1 MQKSCHNPKKCHNP
15 TLTYKVTPNCPQQ
28 KIIPPKSHKSH
39 KIFRSASP
47 LCLTQISQIP
57 QFCTPDAKS
66 HRCFTHPCSLR
77 LTQISQIP
85 QFCTPDAKSHRSSP
99 HLCSLRL
106 TQIQR
111 DSTKI
116 ICVSFGNLSTR
127 STQSTPTR
135 STTHLPTSV
144 RFNTIKR
151 KIQ

>member
-1 MQKSCHNPKKCHNP
+1 MPQSNSNLQSYAKLPAAKNNSPKI
-15 TLTYKVTPNCPQQ
+15 PQISQ
-28 KIIPPKSHKSH
+28 NISLRLSL
-39 KIFRSASP
+39 R
-47 LCLTQISQIP
+47 LTQISQIP

-85 QFCTPDAKSHRSSP
+85 RFCTPDAKSHRSSP

-111 DSTKI
+111 DSTKT

>member
-1 MQKSCHNPKKCHNP
+1 MPQSNSNLQSYAKLPAAKNNSPK
-15 TLTYKVTPNCPQQ
+15 
-28 KIIPPKSHKSH
+28 IP
-39 KIFRSASP
+39 
-47 LCLTQISQIP
+47 QISQNISLRLSLMP
-57 QFCTPDAKS
+57 HTDLTQFCTPDAKS

-77 LTQISQIP
+77 LTQISQ
-85 QFCTPDAKSHRSSP
+85 FCTPGVKSHRSSP

-116 ICVSFGNLSTR
+116 ICVSFGNRSTR

>member
-1 MQKSCHNPKKCHNP
+1 MPQSNSNLQSYAKLPAAKNNSPK
-15 TLTYKVTPNCPQQ
+15 
-28 KIIPPKSHKSH
+28 IP
-39 KIFRSASP
+39 
-47 LCLTQISQIP
+47 QISQNISLRLSLMP
-57 QFCTPDAKS
+57 HTDLTQFCTTDAKS

-77 LTQISQIP
+77 LTQISQ
-85 QFCTPDAKSHRSSP
+85 FCTPGVKSHRSSP

>member
-1 MQKSCHNPKKCHNP
+1 MRQTSDVIKMFSCVGLDCEIRA
-15 TLTYKVTPNCPQQ
+15 L
-28 KIIPPKSHKSH
+28 
-39 KIFRSASP
+39 FF
-47 LCLTQISQIP
+47 ISQP
-57 QFCTPDAKS
+57 
-66 HRCFTHPCSLR
+66 RCFWG
-77 LTQISQIP
+77 
-85 QFCTPDAKSHRSSP
+85 SHRSHRFHSFARLVLNLTDASRTLAP
-99 HLCSLRL
+99 LGSHRSHRSHSFARLALNLTEALRTFAPLCL

-116 ICVSFGNLSTR
+116 ICVSFGNLSTRSTR